1 MKAEEVGYRIAQAR
15 KKQGMTQ
22 RELSERLH
30 VSDKAVSKWER
41 GVNYP
46 DISLFDE
53 IAKTLDLS
61 LVELLGI
68 EDRSKEEIVQ
78 NISEISKYEKEK
90 IGKEIY
96 QRGFVTIICGMIVL
110 AGQLSAA
117 LIFAQNEVPGAGILC
132 TSGMMCFTG
141 LMIANGLYTISH
153 AKSFTKQL
161 DHKHNRTACHR
172 HLKQTCTK
180 PCRKDTDDECNGTGY
195 RALCCFDN
203 RRKCH
208 DSQRHIWNV
217 I

>member
-68 EDRSKEEIVQ
+68 KTSQSSKSGLLYKRIIDKGVYQQ
-78 NISEISKYEKEK
+78 NLF
-90 IGKEIY
+90 GWHTPL
-96 QRGFVTIICGMIVL
+96 F
-110 AGQLSAA
+110 
-117 LIFAQNEVPGAGILC
+117 F
-132 TSGMMCFTG
+132 
-141 LMIANGLYTISH
+141 H
-153 AKSFTKQL
+153 FTKI
-161 DHKHNRTACHR
+161 
-172 HLKQTCTK
+172 
-180 PCRKDTDDECNGTGY
+180 TGFIFSSTQNY
-195 RALCCFDN
+195 L
-203 RRKCH
+203 
-208 DSQRHIWNV
+208 HILNFRNYYA
-217 I
+217 

>member
-78 NISEISKYEKEK
+78 NISEISKRKDRK
-90 IGKEIY
+90 
-96 QRGFVTIICGMIVL
+96 RN
-110 AGQLSAA
+110 LSAWICYNYMRNDRA
-117 LIFAQNEVPGAGILC
+117 SWSVECGTDLC
-132 TSGMMCFTG
+132 T
-141 LMIANGLYTISH
+141 
-153 AKSFTKQL
+153 K
-161 DHKHNRTACHR
+161 
-172 HLKQTCTK
+172 
-180 PCRKDTDDECNGTGY
+180 
-195 RALCCFDN
+195 
-203 RRKCH
+203 
-208 DSQRHIWNV
+208 
-217 I
+217 

>member
-68 EDRSKEEIVQ
+68 EDRSKEEIA
-78 NISEISKYEKEK
+78 
-90 IGKEIY
+90 
-96 QRGFVTIICGMIVL
+96 L

-141 LMIANGLYTISH
+141 LMIANGLYTIIH
-153 AKSFTKQL
+153 AKKTL
-161 DHKHNRTACHR
+161 
-172 HLKQTCTK
+172 
-180 PCRKDTDDECNGTGY
+180 
-195 RALCCFDN
+195 
-203 RRKCH
+203 
-208 DSQRHIWNV
+208 
-217 I
+217 